1 MKITIIS
8 WKDERWSADKETL
21 GSINEMI
28 KKKNKPIKVKWKKAW
43 EPTSLIDKCAIGFG
57 WLVISPFV
65 LSEVI
70 IQGFEWVVKKIKK
83 R

>member
-1 MKITIIS
+1 VKITIIS

-21 GSINEMI
+21 SGINEMI
-28 KKKNKPIKVKWKKAW
+28 KKKSKPIKVKWKKTW

-57 WLVISPFV
+57 WLIISPFV

-70 IQGFEWVVKKIKK
+70 IQGFIWLAKKIKRK
-83 R
+83 

>member
-21 GSINEMI
+21 SGINEMI
-28 KKKNKPIKVKWKKAW
+28 KKKSKPIKVKWKKTW

-57 WLVISPFV
+57 WLIISPFV

-70 IQGFEWVVKKIKK
+70 IQGFIWLAKKIKRK
-83 R
+83 

>member
-1 MKITIIS
+1 VKITIIS

-21 GSINEMI
+21 SGINEMI
-28 KKKNKPIKVKWKKAW
+28 KKKSKPIKVKWKKTW

-65 LSEVI
+65 LSEII
-70 IQGFEWVVKKIKK
+70 IQGFIWLAKKIKRK
-83 R
+83 

>member
-21 GSINEMI
+21 SSINEMI
-28 KKKNKPIKVKWKKAW
+28 KKKSKPIKVKWKKTW

-57 WLVISPFV
+57 WLIISPFV

-70 IQGFEWVVKKIKK
+70 IQGFIWLAKKIKRK
-83 R
+83 

>member
-1 MKITIIS
+1 MKI
-8 WKDERWSADKETL
+8 
-21 GSINEMI
+21 
-28 KKKNKPIKVKWKKAW
+28 KWKKAW
-43 EPTSLIDKCAIGFG
+43 EPTKLIDKCAVGFG

-70 IQGFEWVVKKIKK
+70 IQGFKWVVKKIKK